1 MNPADLNSRTFYT
14 NRQDLF
20 ELRFKEI
27 EEADLDDL
35 LWEMEKTYNDH
46 YGVTN
51 SEITWNCF
59 TDFEQVKVSTFFLLI
74 VIENFLL
81 IMLSFFY
88 KSYLLVSQIWGRIS

>member
-1 MNPADLNSRTFYT
+1 MNPADLNSRTFYV
-14 NRQDLF
+14 NRQDIF

-35 LWEMEKTYNDH
+35 LLEMEKTYNDY

-59 TDFEQVKVSTFFLLI
+59 TDFEQVKVSTLLFFNYSSHYP
-74 VIENFLL
+74 V
-81 IMLSFFY
+81 
-88 KSYLLVSQIWGRIS
+88 